1 MKKIL
6 IAIDGY
12 AACGKSTLAKQLAS
26 HLHYLF
32 LDTGAMYRAVTLYLL
47 DNNINWVNNKL
58 LNDVLDS
65 ISITFQRNENGKIH
79 CLLNGDDVEEEIR
92 SMHVSN
98 KVSEVAAVS
107 AVRKFLV
114 QQQQIIGKEKGI
126 VMDGRDIG
134 TVVFPHAEL
143 KLFVTADMDT
153 RVQRRL
159 LELQSN
165 DIQVSEEDI
174 RNNLIKRDHE
184 ETTRADS
191 PLIKAADAIVI
202 DNTNLTPAEQ
212 FQLALNLAEKIILA

>member
-47 DNNINWVNNKL
+47 DNHINWLNNKI
-58 LNDVLDS
+58 LNDALDN

-79 CLLNGDDVEEEIR
+79 CLLNGDDVEDDIR
-92 SMHVSN
+92 SMRVSN

-107 AVRKFLV
+107 AVRKLLV

-143 KLFVTADMDT
+143 KLFVTANMET

-165 DIQVSEEDI
+165 NIQVSEDDI

-212 FQLALNLAEKIILA
+212 FKIALNLAEKIIQS

>member
-1 MKKIL
+1 
-6 IAIDGY
+6 
-12 AACGKSTLAKQLAS
+12 
-26 HLHYLF
+26 
-32 LDTGAMYRAVTLYLL
+32 
-47 DNNINWVNNKL
+47 
-58 LNDVLDS
+58 
-65 ISITFQRNENGKIH
+65 
-79 CLLNGDDVEEEIR
+79 VEEQIR

-143 KLFVTADMDT
+143 KLFITADMDT

-165 DIQVSEEDI
+165 DIQVSEDDI

-202 DNTNLTPAEQ
+202 DNTNLTLAEQ
-212 FQLALNLAEKIILA
+212 FQIALNLAEKIILCLIFKTR

>member
-1 MKKIL
+1 MFGIGKTIPELFRKIVSL
-6 IAIDGY
+6 IEVVM
-12 AACGKSTLAKQLAS
+12 LMV
-26 HLHYLF
+26 F
-32 LDTGAMYRAVTLYLL
+32 
-47 DNNINWVNNKL
+47 
-58 LNDVLDS
+58 
-65 ISITFQRNENGKIH
+65 
-79 CLLNGDDVEEEIR
+79 DVEEEIR
-92 SMHVSN
+92 LMHVSN

-126 VMDGRDIG
+126 VMDGRDVG

-202 DNTNLTPAEQ
+202 DNTNLTPAVPAWPNQ
-212 FQLALNLAEKIILA
+212 VKVWDSLSAEFAGGN

>member
-12 AACGKSTLAKQLAS
+12 AACGKSTLAKQLAA

-47 DNNINWVNNKL
+47 ENNINWLDAAALDEALNN
-58 LNDVLDS
+58 
-65 ISITFQRNENGKIH
+65 ISIAFQRNEDGKVITF
-79 CLLNGDDVEEEIR
+79 LNGDDVEEAIR
-92 SMHVSN
+92 SMQVSN

-107 AVRKFLV
+107 AIRKFLV
-114 QQQQIIGKEKGI
+114 QQQQEIGKEKGI

-165 DIQVSEEDI
+165 DIPVSEQDI
-174 RNNLIKRDHE
+174 RDNLIKRDKE
-184 ETTRADS
+184 ETTRTDS
-191 PLIKAADAIVI
+191 PLMQAKDAILI
-202 DNTNLTPAEQ
+202 DNTNLTPEEQ
-212 FQLALNLAEKIILA
+212 FTFVLKLVEAKLK

>member
-1 MKKIL
+1 VKKIL

-126 VMDGRDIG
+126 VMDG
-134 TVVFPHAEL
+134 
-143 KLFVTADMDT
+143 
-153 RVQRRL
+153 QRYRHR
-159 LELQSN
+159 S
-165 DIQVSEEDI
+165 ISARRI
-174 RNNLIKRDHE
+174 
-184 ETTRADS
+184 
-191 PLIKAADAIVI
+191 
-202 DNTNLTPAEQ
+202 
-212 FQLALNLAEKIILA
+212 KIICHCRYGNQSAATFAGITI

>member
-12 AACGKSTLAKQLAS
+12 AACGKSTLAKQLAA

-47 DNNINWVNNKL
+47 ENNIDWLDASALDDALNN
-58 LNDVLDS
+58 
-65 ISITFQRNENGKIH
+65 ISIAFQRNEDGKIITF
-79 CLLNGDDVEEEIR
+79 LNGDDVEEAIR
-92 SMHVSN
+92 SMQVSN

-107 AVRKFLV
+107 AIRKFLV
-114 QQQQIIGKEKGI
+114 QQQQEIGKEKGI

-165 DIQVSEEDI
+165 DIPVSEQDI
-174 RNNLIKRDHE
+174 RDNLIKRDKE
-184 ETTRADS
+184 ETTRIDS
-191 PLIKAADAIVI
+191 PLVQAKDAILI
-202 DNTNLTPAEQ
+202 DNTNLTPEQ
-212 FQLALNLAEKIILA
+212 QFTFVLKLVEAKLK

>member
-47 DNNINWVNNKL
+47 DNHINWVNNKL
-58 LNDVLDS
+58 LNDVLDN

-79 CLLNGDDVEEEIR
+79 CLLNGDDVEEQIR

-143 KLFVTADMDT
+143 KLFITADMET

-212 FQLALNLAEKIILA
+212 FQIALNLAEKIIRA

>member
-47 DNNINWVNNKL
+47 DNHINWVNNKL
-58 LNDVLDS
+58 LNDVLDN

-79 CLLNGDDVEEEIR
+79 CLLNGDDVEEQIR

-143 KLFVTADMDT
+143 KLFVTAEMDT

-212 FQLALNLAEKIILA
+212 FQIALNLAEKIIRA

>member
-1 MKKIL
+1 VKKIL

-12 AACGKSTLAKQLAS
+12 AACGKSTLAKQLAA

-47 DNNINWVNNKL
+47 ENNINWLDAAALDEALNN
-58 LNDVLDS
+58 
-65 ISITFQRNENGKIH
+65 ISIAFQRNEDGKIITF
-79 CLLNGDDVEEEIR
+79 LNGDDVEEAIR
-92 SMHVSN
+92 SMQVSN

-107 AVRKFLV
+107 AIRKFLV
-114 QQQQIIGKEKGI
+114 QQQQEIGKEKGI

-165 DIQVSEEDI
+165 DIPVSEQDI
-174 RNNLIKRDHE
+174 RDNLIKRDKE
-184 ETTRADS
+184 ETTRTDS
-191 PLIKAADAIVI
+191 PLMQAKDAILI
-202 DNTNLTPAEQ
+202 DNTNLTPEEQ
-212 FQLALNLAEKIILA
+212 FTFVLKLVEAKLK

>member
-1 MKKIL
+1 MT
-6 IAIDGY
+6 A
-12 AACGKSTLAKQLAS
+12 
-26 HLHYLF
+26 
-32 LDTGAMYRAVTLYLL
+32 
-47 DNNINWVNNKL
+47 DNFSGLSKMIE
-58 LNDVLDS
+58 
-65 ISITFQRNENGKIH
+65 Q
-79 CLLNGDDVEEEIR
+79 
-92 SMHVSN
+92 
-98 KVSEVAAVS
+98 
-107 AVRKFLV
+107 
-114 QQQQIIGKEKGI
+114 IGKEKGI

-202 DNTNLTPAEQ
+202 DNTNLTLAEQ

>member
-12 AACGKSTLAKQLAS
+12 AACGKSTLAKQLAA
-26 HLHYLF
+26 HLHYFF

-47 DNNINWVNNKL
+47 ENNINWLDAAALDDALNN
-58 LNDVLDS
+58 
-65 ISITFQRNENGKIH
+65 ISIAFQRNEDGKIITF
-79 CLLNGDDVEEEIR
+79 LNGDDVEDAIR
-92 SMHVSN
+92 SMQVSN

-107 AVRKFLV
+107 AIRKFLV
-114 QQQQIIGKEKGI
+114 QQQQEIGKEKGI

-165 DIQVSEEDI
+165 DIPVSEQDI
-174 RNNLIKRDHE
+174 RDNLIKRDKE
-184 ETTRADS
+184 ETTRTDS
-191 PLIKAADAIVI
+191 PLMQAKDAILI
-202 DNTNLTPAEQ
+202 DNTNLTPEEQ
-212 FQLALNLAEKIILA
+212 FTFVLKLVEAKLK

>member
-32 LDTGAMYRAVTLYLL
+32 LDTGAMYRAVTLHLL
-47 DNNINWVNNKL
+47 DNHINWLNNKL
-58 LNDVLDS
+58 LNDVLDN

-92 SMHVSN
+92 SMRVSN

-107 AVRKFLV
+107 SVRKFLV

-143 KLFVTADMDT
+143 KLFVTADMET

-165 DIQVSEEDI
+165 NIQVSEDDI

-202 DNTNLTPAEQ
+202 DNTNLTPEEQ
-212 FQLALNLAEKIILA
+212 FNIALNLAEKIIGV

>member
-47 DNNINWVNNKL
+47 DNHINWLNNKL
-58 LNDVLDS
+58 LNDVLDN

-79 CLLNGDDVEEEIR
+79 CLLNGDDVEEQIR

-143 KLFVTADMDT
+143 KLFITADMET

-212 FQLALNLAEKIILA
+212 FQIALNLAEKIIRA

>member
-12 AACGKSTLAKQLAS
+12 AACGKSTLAKQLAA

-47 DNNINWVNNKL
+47 ENNIDWLDASALDDALNN
-58 LNDVLDS
+58 
-65 ISITFQRNENGKIH
+65 ISIAFQRNEDGKIITF
-79 CLLNGDDVEEEIR
+79 LNGDDVEEAIR
-92 SMHVSN
+92 SMQVSN

-107 AVRKFLV
+107 AIRKFLV
-114 QQQQIIGKEKGI
+114 QQQQEIGKEKGI

-165 DIQVSEEDI
+165 DIPVSEQDI
-174 RNNLIKRDHE
+174 RDNLIKRDKE
-184 ETTRADS
+184 ETTRIDS
-191 PLIKAADAIVI
+191 PLVQAKDAILI
-202 DNTNLTPAEQ
+202 DNTNLTPEEQ
-212 FQLALNLAEKIILA
+212 FTFVLKLVEAKLK

>member
-1 MKKIL
+1 VKKIL

-12 AACGKSTLAKQLAS
+12 AACGKSTLAKQLAA

-47 DNNINWVNNKL
+47 ENNINWLDAAALDEALNN
-58 LNDVLDS
+58 
-65 ISITFQRNENGKIH
+65 ISIAFQRNEDGKIITF
-79 CLLNGDDVEEEIR
+79 LNGDDVEDAIR
-92 SMHVSN
+92 SMQVSN

-107 AVRKFLV
+107 AIRKFLV
-114 QQQQIIGKEKGI
+114 QQQQEIGKEKGI

-165 DIQVSEEDI
+165 DIPVSEQDI
-174 RNNLIKRDHE
+174 RDNLIKRDKE
-184 ETTRADS
+184 ETTRTDS
-191 PLIKAADAIVI
+191 PLMQAKDAILI
-202 DNTNLTPAEQ
+202 DNTNLTPEEQ
-212 FQLALNLAEKIILA
+212 FTFVLKLVEAKLK

>member
-12 AACGKSTLAKQLAS
+12 AACGKSTLAKQLAA

-47 DNNINWVNNKL
+47 ENNINWLDAAALDEALNN
-58 LNDVLDS
+58 
-65 ISITFQRNENGKIH
+65 ISIAFQRNEDGKIITF
-79 CLLNGDDVEEEIR
+79 LNGDDVEDAIR
-92 SMHVSN
+92 SMQVSN

-107 AVRKFLV
+107 AIRKFLV
-114 QQQQIIGKEKGI
+114 QQQQEIGKEKGI

-165 DIQVSEEDI
+165 DIPVSEQDI
-174 RNNLIKRDHE
+174 RDNLIKRDKE
-184 ETTRADS
+184 ETTRTDS
-191 PLIKAADAIVI
+191 PLMQAKDAILI
-202 DNTNLTPAEQ
+202 DNTNLTPEEQ
-212 FQLALNLAEKIILA
+212 FTFVLKLVEAKLK

>member
-1 MKKIL
+1 VKKIL

-47 DNNINWVNNKL
+47 DNHINWLNNKL
-58 LNDVLDS
+58 LNDVLDN

-92 SMHVSN
+92 SMRVSN

-143 KLFVTADMDT
+143 KLFVTADMET

-165 DIQVSEEDI
+165 NIQVSEDDI

-202 DNTNLTPAEQ
+202 DNTNLTPEEQ
-212 FQLALNLAEKIILA
+212 FKIALNLAEKIIGV

>member
-1 MKKIL
+1 VKKIL

-47 DNNINWVNNKL
+47 NNHINWLNNKL
-58 LNDVLDS
+58 LNDTLDN

-79 CLLNGDDVEEEIR
+79 CLLNGDDVEEQIR

-143 KLFVTADMDT
+143 KLFITADMDT

-165 DIQVSEEDI
+165 DIQVSEDDI

-212 FQLALNLAEKIILA
+212 FQIALNLAEKIIGA

>member
-12 AACGKSTLAKQLAS
+12 AACGKSTLAKQLAT

-47 DNNINWVNNKL
+47 NNHIDWSNKKILDDELNNI
-58 LNDVLDS
+58 S
-65 ISITFQRNENGKIH
+65 IAFQRNENGTIH
-79 CLLNGDDVEEEIR
+79 TLLNGDDVEDEIR
-92 SMHVSN
+92 SMRVSN

-107 AVRKFLV
+107 EIRKLLV
-114 QQQQIIGKEKGI
+114 KQQQIIGREKGI

-143 KLFVTADMDT
+143 KLFITADMET

-165 DIQVSEEDI
+165 DIQVSEDDI

-191 PLIKAADAIVI
+191 PLVKADDAIVI
-202 DNTNLTPAEQ
+202 DNTNLSLDEQ
-212 FQLALNLAEKIILA
+212 FSLVLQLLEKFDIK

>member
-47 DNNINWVNNKL
+47 DNHINWLNNKL
-58 LNDVLDS
+58 LNDVLDN

-92 SMHVSN
+92 SMRVSN

-143 KLFVTADMDT
+143 KLFVTADMET

-165 DIQVSEEDI
+165 NIQVSEDDI

-202 DNTNLTPAEQ
+202 DNTNLTPEEQ
-212 FQLALNLAEKIILA
+212 FKIALNLAEKIIGV

>member
-47 DNNINWVNNKL
+47 DNHINWVNNKL
-58 LNDVLDS
+58 LNDVLDN

-79 CLLNGDDVEEEIR
+79 CLLNGDDVEEQIR

-143 KLFVTADMDT
+143 KLFVTADMET

-212 FQLALNLAEKIILA
+212 FQIALNLAEKIIRA

>member
-12 AACGKSTLAKQLAS
+12 AACGKSTLAKQLAA

-47 DNNINWVNNKL
+47 ENNIDWLDASSLDDALNN
-58 LNDVLDS
+58 
-65 ISITFQRNENGKIH
+65 ISIAFQRNEDGKIITF
-79 CLLNGDDVEEEIR
+79 LNGDDVEEAIR
-92 SMHVSN
+92 SMQVSN

-107 AVRKFLV
+107 AIRKFLV
-114 QQQQIIGKEKGI
+114 QQQQEIGKEKGI

-165 DIQVSEEDI
+165 DIPVSEQDI
-174 RNNLIKRDHE
+174 RDNLIKRDKE
-184 ETTRADS
+184 ETTRIDS
-191 PLIKAADAIVI
+191 PLVQAKDAILI
-202 DNTNLTPAEQ
+202 DNTNLTPEEQ
-212 FQLALNLAEKIILA
+212 FTFVLKLVEAKLK

>member
-47 DNNINWVNNKL
+47 DNHINWLNNKL
-58 LNDVLDS
+58 LNDVLDN

-79 CLLNGDDVEEEIR
+79 CLLNGDDVEEQIR

-143 KLFVTADMDT
+143 KLFVTADMET

-202 DNTNLTPAEQ
+202 DNTNLTPTEQ
-212 FQLALNLAEKIILA
+212 FQIALNLAEKIIQS

>member
-1 MKKIL
+1 VKKIL

-47 DNNINWVNNKL
+47 DNHINWLNNKL
-58 LNDVLDS
+58 LNDVLDN

-79 CLLNGDDVEEEIR
+79 CLLNGDDVEEQIR

-143 KLFVTADMDT
+143 KLFVTADMET

-174 RNNLIKRDHE
+174 RNNLIKRDYE

-212 FQLALNLAEKIILA
+212 FKIALNLAEKIIQS

>member
-47 DNNINWVNNKL
+47 DNHINWLNNKL
-58 LNDVLDS
+58 LNDVLDN

-92 SMHVSN
+92 SMRVSN

-107 AVRKFLV
+107 SVRKFLV

-143 KLFVTADMDT
+143 KLFVTADMET

-165 DIQVSEEDI
+165 NIQVSEDDI

-202 DNTNLTPAEQ
+202 DNTNLTPEEQ
-212 FQLALNLAEKIILA
+212 FNIALNLAEKIIGV